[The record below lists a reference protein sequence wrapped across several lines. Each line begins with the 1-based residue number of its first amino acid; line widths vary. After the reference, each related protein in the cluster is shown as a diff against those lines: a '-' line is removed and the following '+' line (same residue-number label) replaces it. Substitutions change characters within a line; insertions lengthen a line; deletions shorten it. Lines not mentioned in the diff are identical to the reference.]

1 MTAQNPK
8 YAAEDEALATSDLKK
23 KREYAKAKA
32 RRAKQRMEVL
42 NHYGNNDPK
51 CACCSER
58 RIEFLAI
65 DHINGGG
72 NAHRREMTMGGE
84 KIVRFLRKMGM
95 PLGYRLLCHNCNLAM
110 GTLGYCPHMTE
121 VKRDDTES
129 F

>member
-1 MTAQNPK
+1 MATQNPK
-8 YAAEDEALATSDLKK
+8 RAEEDVVPAPSDLRK
-23 KREYAKAKA
+23 KRKYAKEKA
-32 RRAKQRMEVL
+32 RRNKQRMEVL